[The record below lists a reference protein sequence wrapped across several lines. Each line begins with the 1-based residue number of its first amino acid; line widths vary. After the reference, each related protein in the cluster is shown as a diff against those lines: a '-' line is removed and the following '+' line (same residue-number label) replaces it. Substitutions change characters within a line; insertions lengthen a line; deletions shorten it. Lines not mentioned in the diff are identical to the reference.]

1 MISALMRAAA
11 TVSAARSLRAATDK
25 AVNRVLLALG
35 AGAALAVSAVCLTFA
50 AFVVL
55 ERQLDAASASAIVG
69 GVWGIVGVAGF
80 IKMRR

>member
-11 TVSAARSLRAATDK
+11 NVSAARSLRAATDK

-55 ERQLDAASASAIVG
+55 AIVG